1 MNSKHLYFTLLGIV
15 ALLVLGLAGGAY
27 EAAQLLSG
35 QSAQLVA
42 NRQQV
47 AVLSQ
52 DQKELDK
59 AREDIKQYQELATI
73 AKSVVPQDKDQA
85 QTVNQIVSIA
95 NANSVSL
102 SSITF
107 PNSTL
112 GGTSN
117 SALSQL
123 LPVKGISGAYNL
135 QLTVTSDT
143 NNTVSYTKFISFL
156 DALEHNRRTAE
167 VSSINIQPD
176 TRDRSKLSF
185 TLVLD
190 EYIKP

>member
-1 MNSKHLYFTLLGIV
+1 MNSKRLYFALLGIIS
-15 ALLVLGLAGGAY
+15 LLVLGLAGGAY

-35 QSAQLVA
+35 QSKQLVA
-42 NRQQV
+42 NRKQV
-47 AVLSQ
+47 AVLSLDQ
-52 DQKELDK
+52 DELSK
-59 AREDIKQYQELATI
+59 ARQEIKKYSELAAI

-85 QTVNQIVSIA
+85 QTVNQIVAIA
-95 NANSVSL
+95 NANGVAL

-107 PNSTL
+107 PSSTL
-112 GGTSN
+112 GANPN

-123 LPVKGISGAYNL
+123 LPVKGVSGVYNL

-143 NNTVSYTKFISFL
+143 RQPVDYSRFL
-156 DALEHNRRTAE
+156 AFLNALEHNRRTAE

-176 TRDRSKLSF
+176 SKNRSTISF
-185 TLVLD
+185 TLVLE

>member
-1 MNSKHLYFTLLGIV
+1 MCLLI
-15 ALLVLGLAGGAY
+15 LGLIGGAY
-27 EAAQLLSG
+27 GAAQLLSD
-35 QSAQLVA
+35 QSKQLVA

-52 DQKELDK
+52 DQDELSK
-59 AREDIKQYQELATI
+59 ARQEIKKYQELATI

-85 QTVNQIVSIA
+85 QTVSQIVSIA
-95 NANSVSL
+95 DANGITL
-102 SSITF
+102 STITF

-112 GGTSN
+112 GGNTN
-117 SALSQL
+117 GALSQL
-123 LPVKGISGAYNL
+123 QPVKGVSGVYNL
-135 QLTVTSDT
+135 QLTVTSD
-143 NNTVSYTKFISFL
+143 NSHLVDYDKFIHFL
-156 DALEHNRRTAE
+156 QALEQNRRTAE

-176 TRDRSKLSF
+176 AKNRGTLSF